1 MRIAA
6 YQAPLLP
13 GGSTA
18 ALEMIR
24 ERVRCCEAQG
34 VSVLLCPEG
43 VLGGLAD
50 DVERPSDIAISV
62 ENGDLARVLR
72 PLSSETVTT
81 IVGFSEAS
89 GEGPYNSAAVYSRGA
104 VAGVYRKR
112 HPARRVSVYAVGAES
127 PVFEAGGLRFGI
139 MICND
144 TNFPDLADDMV
155 ARGARLLL
163 VPSNNALRTEI
174 ADVVELTRAVD
185 VETAHRCGVPVVRAD
200 VAGRTSTRVAFGT
213 SAIIDAR
220 GEVVQAGTPF
230 AEELLV
236 ADLEV

>member
-13 GGSTA
+13 GGSMA
-18 ALEMIR
+18 ALDLIGDQ
-24 ERVRCCEAQG
+24 VRWCEANG
-34 VSVLLCPEG
+34 VDVLLCPEG

-50 DVERPSDIAISV
+50 DVARPSEIAIDV
-62 ENGDLARVLR
+62 ENGDLARILQ
-72 PLSSETVTT
+72 PLNSATVTT
-81 IVGFSEAS
+81 IVGFSATS
-89 GEGPYNSAAVYSRGA
+89 GGALYNSAAVYSQGE
-104 VAGVYRKR
+104 VLGVYRKR
-112 HPARRVSVYAVGAES
+112 HPARRVSVYAAGTES
-127 PVFEAGGLRFGI
+127 PVFALGGLRFGM

-185 VETAHRCGVPVVRAD
+185 VETARRCGVPVVRAD
-200 VAGRTSTRVAFGT
+200 VAGGGRRAGWR
-213 SAIIDAR
+213 SARPRSSAPT
-220 GEVVQAGTPF
+220 AW
-230 AEELLV
+230 
-236 ADLEV
+236 